1 MESKVISS
9 AEKAGLKV
17 SDMAQSLVGSE
28 IIKLAG
34 EVKALMDQGEKIFNL
49 TIGDFNTKEFPLP
62 KKLKELIQHHY
73 ELGNNN
79 YPLSNGVLE
88 LRKTLSSYLN
98 ENLGLGYSP
107 EEILVSG
114 GGRPLIYAVY
124 QALIDPQ
131 DKVVF
136 PVPSWNNNHY
146 THLSSGVS
154 VMVETKAEDHFMPN
168 LERLAPH
175 LEDATLLALC
185 SPLNPTGTVFKPED
199 LKAICDRVVEINAR
213 RLSADQKPLYVIYDQ
228 IYWQLTY
235 GDTAHVDPVNLVP
248 EMRNYTIYIDG
259 LTKAFAATGV
269 RVGWAFGPAPI
280 IAKMKSI
287 LGHVGAW
294 SPKAEQMATADFLKD
309 HDAVNQYLVQIRSG
323 LETRLHG
330 FYAGFMRLKNAGF
343 DVDAIAPQAAIYL
356 TIQLNLIGKKTPSG
370 TLLEKTEDITD
381 YVLKAASI
389 AVVPFYA
396 FGASRNSTWY
406 RLSVGTVSISQIDE
420 AIDALEM
427 ALKQLS

>member
-1 MESKVISS
+1 MDSKI
-9 AEKAGLKV
+9 ATPTPKDLKV
-17 SDMAQSLVGSE
+17 SRMAQNLVGSE

-34 EVKALMDQGEKIFNL
+34 EVKGLIAQGEKIFNL

-62 KKLKELIQHHY
+62 AELLRLIKHHY
-73 ELGNNN
+73 DEGNNN
-79 YPLSNGVLE
+79 YPPSNGVLE
-88 LRKTLSSYLN
+88 LRNALSVYLN
-98 ENLGLGYSP
+98 QHLGLGYSP
-107 EEILVSG
+107 DEILVAG

-146 THLSSGVS
+146 THLSHGES
-154 VMVETKAEDHFMPN
+154 VFVETTPEDHFMPT
-168 LERLAPH
+168 LDMLAPH

-185 SPLNPTGTVFKPED
+185 SPLNPTGTVFTAED
-199 LKAICDRVVEINAR
+199 LTAICNRIVEINER
-213 RLSADQKPLYVIYDQ
+213 RAKADQKPLYVIYDQ

-235 GDTAHVDPVNLVP
+235 GKTVHVDPVNLVP

-269 RVGWAFGPAPI
+269 RVGWTFGPEPI

-294 SPKAEQMATADFLKD
+294 SPKAEQMAAADFLSNEK
-309 HDAVNQYLVQIRSG
+309 VVSEYLVGIRAG

-330 FYAGFMRLKNAGF
+330 FYDGFTRLKEAGHP
-343 DVDAIAPQAAIYL
+343 VDAIAPQAAIYL
-356 TIQLNLIGKKTPSG
+356 TIQLNLIGKTTAAGK
-370 TLLEKTEDITD
+370 LLERTEDITD
-381 YVLKAASI
+381 YVLHEAGM

-396 FGASRNSTWY
+396 FGASRESTWY
-406 RLSVGTVSISQIDE
+406 RLSVGTVSVPQIDE
-420 AIDALEM
+420 AIAALES
-427 ALKQLS
+427 ALDKLS